1 MKFLQRFQKY
11 STLIFFFLLL
21 CIAFFVY
28 HNWLSFNIFTNGD
41 WNFARALT
49 IKENTG
55 LFSWSFMTNLGGVNY
70 ILWELP
76 LYYAYGIFGILG
88 LGTSISDKL
97 LVFWPTLILANLASY
112 LLVRKITKSNLAGF
126 VGAIVFNYNTYY
138 YIASTAFLLYAA
150 AAWSIITLYIF
161 IKATDRKKLYLFL
174 ISGLTLVITGS
185 YDFRIAY
192 ITIFLLIFYFIFD
205 SFYLKKF
212 ETMSF
217 VKNLFLFAGTGV
229 VFLTLNL
236 YWILSFFAARSLS
249 SNVILDRGLFGNEF
263 LNIIYSLS
271 FYHPFWTGKQIAVFN
286 PQVVMPYFWLI
297 PIFAFSGLY
306 LNRKNKLVLF
316 FGIISLLGV
325 FLTKQVGHPFT
336 GVYVWLFQHFPG
348 FNAFREA
355 SKFYYLVALGYSVL
369 IGSFV
374 SWLWSNWTKGELKIY
389 IKYILTGGIV
399 LIFLI
404 NTIPILNGVFRSIYV
419 PLKIPQDY
427 SKLESFIQRDNTY
440 SRTLWIPRYSRW
452 GMVNRQHPEIS
463 EIDEIYGDWN
473 GFVKQEENPNV
484 LFQGELLTDILNKDF
499 SNNLLNISS
508 VRYLIIP
515 LDDKANGDMLF
526 DYYGKTRDYYISQL
540 NKIPYLHKLN
550 ISAKDLVIYENSSSK
565 PHVYITQKK
574 ETVNNNLGFKT
585 VESEFINGSE
595 YKILLKNVSGSFYL
609 NFSDNY
615 NNNWGIR
622 VGSFS
627 WFKTLIDKKY
637 FLPDAL
643 HFRND
648 AGLNSFY
655 IDAGK
660 ICKVYS
666 CTRNNDG
673 SYNIMLTLYFAPQS
687 YMYLGFIIAGAVL
700 IFVFG
705 SLIFLIG
712 KEINNGKYY

>member
-1 MKFLQRFQKY
+1 MKLKQKY
-11 STLIFFFLLL
+11 LSIFFFLILL
-21 CIAFFVY
+21 LISGMVY
-28 HNWLSFNIFTNGD
+28 RPWLSFDIFTNGD
-41 WNFARALT
+41 WPFAFSST
-49 IKENTG
+49 IKDVVR
-55 LFSWSFMTNLGGVNY
+55 LFVWHSIN
-70 ILWELP
+70 
-76 LYYAYGIFGILG
+76 G
-88 LGTSISDKL
+88 LGSINFVLWRFPLDYLYGVLGVLGFGTNVSDKL

-112 LLVRKITKSNLAGF
+112 LLVKKITKSNLAGF

-217 VKNLFLFAGTGV
+217 VKNLLLFTSTGV

-249 SNVILDRGLFGNEF
+249 SNVVLDRGLFGNEF

-271 FYHPFWTGKQIAVFN
+271 LYHPFWTGKQIAVFN
-286 PQVVMPYFWLI
+286 PQVVMSYFWLI
-297 PIFAFSGLY
+297 PIFAFLGLY

-336 GVYVWLFQHFPG
+336 GVYAWLFQYFPG

-355 SKFYYLVALGYSVL
+355 SKFYYLVVLGYAVL
-369 IGSFV
+369 IGSFI
-374 SWLWSNWTKGELKIY
+374 SWLWSHWTKGELKIY
-389 IKYILTGGIV
+389 TKYILTGGIV
-399 LIFLI
+399 LIFSI
-404 NTIPILNGVFRSIYV
+404 NSIPILNGVFGSIYV
-419 PLKIPQDY
+419 PLKIPEDY
-427 SKLESFIQRDNTY
+427 LKLESFIQNDNIY
-440 SRTLWIPRYSRW
+440 SRTLWVPRYSRW
-452 GMVNRQHPEIS
+452 GMVSFLHPEIS
-463 EIDEIYGDWN
+463 EVDEIYGDWN
-473 GFVKQEENPNV
+473 KFISSEEDPNV
-484 LFQGELLTDILNKDF
+484 LFQSNLFLSILNKQF
-499 SNNLLNISS
+499 SNNLLNATS
-508 VRYLIIP
+508 VKYIVVP
-515 LDDKANGDMLF
+515 LEDKASQDDF
-526 DYYGKTRDYYISQL
+526 FPYYGNSRQYYIKSL
-540 NKIPYLHKLN
+540 DKITYLHKLN
-550 ISAKDLVIYENSSSK
+550 IGTKDLVIYENNNSK
-565 PHVYITQKK
+565 PHIYITQKK
-574 ETVNNNLGFKT
+574 ETVSKNLEFKT

-615 NNNWGIR
+615 NNNWEIR
-622 VGSFS
+622 AGSFS
-627 WFKTLIDKKY
+627 WFKTLTDKNY
-637 FLPDAL
+637 FLPDVL
-643 HFRND
+643 HFKND

-655 IDAGK
+655 LDTGK
-660 ICKVYS
+660 ICKAYS

-687 YMYLGFIIAGAVL
+687 YMYLGLIIAGVVL

-705 SLIFLIG
+705 SLIFLVG
-712 KEINNGKYY
+712 KEINNGKDD